1 MKSYFAALLIFT
13 GLTLLSCAHH
23 KPNTSPGYYNSKC
36 YVNIY
41 DHKGFGGEVVQL
53 MGPSTY
59 ADLHGLKGRNWEHM
73 IGSVQTGPGCW
84 LVLYKE
90 RDFKGTFLI
99 VNPNT
104 TASSLGN
111 LSEDSKSIQVLDRQP

>member
-1 MKSYFAALLIFT
+1 MKSYLTAFLILT
-13 GLTLLSCAHH
+13 GVTLSSCAHH
-23 KPNTSPGYYNSKC
+23 KPNTSPAEYNPNC

-59 ADLHGLKGRNWEHM
+59 ADLHGLKGRNWERK
-73 IGSVQTGPGCW
+73 IGSAQTGPGCW

-90 RDFKGTFLI
+90 RDFKGTFLT

-104 TASSLGN
+104 TASGLGN
-111 LSEDSKSIQVLDRQP
+111 LAEKAKSIQVLDHQP

>member
-1 MKSYFAALLIFT
+1 MKPYFTALLI
-13 GLTLLSCAHH
+13 LSSATLLSCAQH
-23 KPNTSPGYYNSKC
+23 KPNTSPSYYNSDC

-59 ADLHGLKGRNWEHM
+59 ADLHGLKGRNWEHK
-73 IGSVQTGPGCW
+73 IGSAQTGPGCW

-90 RDFKGTFLI
+90 RDFKGSSFV
-99 VNPNT
+99 VNPNS
-104 TASSLGN
+104 TAPSLGK
-111 LSEDSKSIQVLDRQP
+111 LSEEAKSIQVLVHQP